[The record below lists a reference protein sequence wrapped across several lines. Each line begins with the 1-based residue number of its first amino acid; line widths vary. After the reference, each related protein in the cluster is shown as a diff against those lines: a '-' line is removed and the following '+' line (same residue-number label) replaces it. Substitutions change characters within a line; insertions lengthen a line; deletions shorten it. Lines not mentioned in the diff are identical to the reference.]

1 MSELKV
7 TFTLGEKDVAFLRR
21 LIRHAGAKVKGE
33 DPARIVAAA
42 ADLAKRVRAA
52 NPPQYVLERVTKLE
66 NIVRLAEDKDWS
78 LPPKKRT
85 QVVTALGYFAAPHDL
100 IPDRVPGLGFLDDAI
115 MIELVWEDFRY
126 ELGGYQEYQR
136 YKTGGEQRPW
146 THVAEVKLAEK
157 KKAIR
162 AKIEQQEAR
171 AAARPRG
178 GLFGRLW

>member
-21 LIRHAGAKVKGE
+21 LIRHAGAKVKGQ
-33 DPARIVAAA
+33 DPTPIVVAA

-52 NPPQYVLERVTKLE
+52 SPPQYVLERVEKLE
-66 NIVRLAEDKDWS
+66 RIVRLAEDKDWP

-115 MIELVWEDFRY
+115 MIELVWEDFRH
-126 ELGGYQEYQR
+126 ELRGYDEYR
-136 YKTGGEQRPW
+136 KYKDGGEQRPW

-157 KKAIR
+157 KKALR
-162 AKIEQQEAR
+162 AKIQALEAR
-171 AAARPRG
+171 DAVRPRG
-178 GLFGRLW
+178 SLLSRLW